1 MAFLRVRPPSFSSDN
16 LFQKATPTPE
26 AEQFVAHIALART
39 KQCNLERNY
48 LRSLSWTRW
57 TQHLGLS
64 PETKASPPPG
74 HTWPELKR
82 CMCCGKSTTL
92 LYPITQLDGPNA
104 RLLAWTICARLA
116 CKHPTGPDH
125 LNSAGFPRILDE
137 AENLHLVESL
147 WLEFDRL
154 HWPGA
159 PDSTALHCFAS
170 SPPSTAGFPISFLL
184 TASAIN
190 QATTSSTQSDAPSLR
205 SRLLHR
211 HARRVPLPAMLPPSP
226 VLLCAAADNDRRQV
240 FSDSP
245 LNRVRLPHPP
255 EFQPLQ
261 FNLDPY
267 GLTGKSMK
275 ISNVPH
281 IIVAV
286 GLNPIRLQP
295 APVAYLGKRHLA
307 ADTRPGIYEDRKFQ
321 SFAVPRI
328 LQCLHRQDGLSVVT
342 TLISKGDPAGALMH
356 VDSLLHTL
364 GPSPHLCTQSLKLC
378 EILRLDERLLKELE
392 APQLEPLMS
401 SNTIASRLHCS
412 HLRLAARFDRPCIP
426 FNGSKI
432 FSHCHLLRVP
442 PPPPPTDSTRANLV
456 APLLEFFPPNSSL
469 LSPISL
475 CVVKALQKPK
485 SPFAKA
491 GLLPGHCITTIE
503 LSASPYLVD
512 ISQFSPTFDDL
523 HAFLLSRYESGV
535 LVGFHVHM
543 LIDASYHRWSAH
555 TIREVHT
562 PDASKQIMCEFASHL
577 YDSLDPLRA
586 LECLVIARSRR
597 KRRSDTLN
605 ADNLH
610 DDYLNKCHP
619 VIAQRQL
626 NTDISQAQRFI
637 KAISTTYTPR
647 THPPLTSNL
656 TGQIRPL
663 NSILQPTAPSAPCSS
678 LTNYVTRSLPWDF
691 TRATPV
697 TLELWSRSITG
708 VVNAYLQSGQ
718 HALDWATVSLPNTM
732 SLPPTPDQI
741 QEVAAA
747 RSLLQTNVLPLST
760 NSQFSSSLSTS
771 TASSSSSSSSSSS
784 ISSSSSS
791 RPTPHVRGPTTPT
804 GPILCSGARGD
815 SSLLLPHV
823 ATCTV
828 PG

>member
-1 MAFLRVRPPSFSSDN
+1 
-16 LFQKATPTPE
+16 
-26 AEQFVAHIALART
+26 VAHIALART

-137 AENLHLVESL
+137 AENLHLGNMRRHFFLQFMTQGIHICYNDFVFRILKLTIVESL

-211 HARRVPLPAMLPPSP
+211 HARRVPLPAMPPPSP

-555 TIREVHT
+555 TIREAHT
-562 PDASKQIMCEFASHL
+562 PDASKQNMFEFASHL
-577 YDSLDPLRA
+577 YDSLD
-586 LECLVIARSRR
+586 
-597 KRRSDTLN
+597 
-605 ADNLH
+605 
-610 DDYLNKCHP
+610 
-619 VIAQRQL
+619 
-626 NTDISQAQRFI
+626 
-637 KAISTTYTPR
+637 
-647 THPPLTSNL
+647 
-656 TGQIRPL
+656 
-663 NSILQPTAPSAPCSS
+663 S
-678 LTNYVTRSLPWDF
+678 L
-691 TRATPV
+691 
-697 TLELWSRSITG
+697 
-708 VVNAYLQSGQ
+708 
-718 HALDWATVSLPNTM
+718 
-732 SLPPTPDQI
+732 
-741 QEVAAA
+741 
-747 RSLLQTNVLPLST
+747 
-760 NSQFSSSLSTS
+760 
-771 TASSSSSSSSSSS
+771 
-784 ISSSSSS
+784 
-791 RPTPHVRGPTTPT
+791 
-804 GPILCSGARGD
+804 
-815 SSLLLPHV
+815 
-823 ATCTV
+823 
-828 PG
+828 